1 MKKMIIQGGN
11 RLSGEVTIGGAKNS
25 TVALIPAAILADTP
39 VEVDTVP
46 DILDVHNLMIILE
59 SMNVKSEFSHGVL
72 DIDPTQIVE
81 AELPSKAIKSLRA
94 SYYFMGAL
102 LGRFH
107 RATLTFPGGDNI
119 GPRPIDQHLKAFKAL
134 GATVSEEK
142 GTVHLDAPNGLHG
155 SRIFLD
161 MVSVGATINATLA
174 AVRAEGTTI
183 IENAA
188 REPEIID
195 LATFLNNMG
204 AKIRGAGTD
213 TIRIT
218 GVKTL
223 QSMNTHT
230 IIADRIEAGT
240 YLSLA
245 AALGDGVM
253 IHNVIPEHLES
264 FTSKMI
270 EMGVELQIDSDKI
283 YVPKSSH
290 LHPVTVKTMPFPGF
304 ATDLQQPL
312 TPLMSLA
319 DCDSTIV
326 DTIYPKRV
334 KHISQLQ
341 KMGMKIEAHDGMI
354 IVKHTEK
361 LHGAEVSA
369 GEIRAGAALTIA
381 GLMADG
387 QTVINNAGNILRGY
401 DRIVWKL
408 NRLHANVSIEDDSS
422 VKIGQ
427 KLRTSL
433 NRGIL
438 LELIIYVSGN
448 DSWQKERNKL

>member
-1 MKKMIIQGGN
+1 MKKLIIQGGN
-11 RLSGEVTIGGAKNS
+11 RIAGEVTIGGAKSS

-39 VEVDTVP
+39 VQFDTVP

-59 SMNVKSEFSHGVL
+59 SMNVKSNFTHGVL

-134 GATVSEEK
+134 GANVSEHA

-155 SRIFLD
+155 TRIFMD
-161 MVSVGATINATLA
+161 MVSVGATINAILA

-204 AKIRGAGTD
+204 AKIRGVGTD
-213 TIRIT
+213 VVRIT
-218 GVKTL
+218 GVDTL

-230 IIADRIEAGT
+230 IIADRIETGT

-253 IHNVIPEHLES
+253 LKNVIPEHLEAY
-264 FTSKMI
+264 TSKLM
-270 EMGVELQIDSDKI
+270 EMGVDLQIDSDKI
-283 YVPKSSH
+283 YVPATDH
-290 LHPVTVKTMPFPGF
+290 LKPVHVKTMPYPGF

-319 DCDSTIV
+319 NGESTVV

-334 KHISQLQ
+334 KHIPELQ
-341 KMGMKIEAHDGMI
+341 KMGMKISAGDGQI
-354 IVKHTEK
+354 TIDHTEE
-361 LHGAEVSA
+361 LHGADVEA
-369 GEIRAGAALTIA
+369 GEIRAGAALVIA
-381 GLMADG
+381 GLMAKG
-387 QTVINNAGNILRGY
+387 TTVIHKADNILRGY

-408 NRLHANVSIEDDSS
+408 NRLNGDVTIEDD
-422 VKIGQ
+422 
-427 KLRTSL
+427 
-433 NRGIL
+433 
-438 LELIIYVSGN
+438 
-448 DSWQKERNKL
+448 D

>member
-1 MKKMIIQGGN
+1 MKRMIIQGGN

-39 VEVDTVP
+39 VEFDTVP

-59 SMNVKSEFSHGVL
+59 SMNVKSSFTHGFL
-72 DIDPTQIVE
+72 EIDPTQIIE

-134 GATVSEEK
+134 GAFVSENN

-155 SRIFLD
+155 TRIFLD
-161 MVSVGATINATLA
+161 MVSVGATINTILA
-174 AVRAEGTTI
+174 SVRAEGTTV

-188 REPEIID
+188 KEPEIID

-204 AKIRGAGTD
+204 AQIRGAGTD

-218 GVKTL
+218 GVDTL

-230 IIADRIEAGT
+230 IIADRIESGT
-240 YLSLA
+240 YLAMA
-245 AALGDGVM
+245 AAVGDGVM
-253 IHNVIPEHLES
+253 VHNVIPEHLES

-270 EMGVELQIDSDKI
+270 EMGVDLQIDSDKI
-283 YVPKSSH
+283 YVPRVKH
-290 LHPVTVKTMPFPGF
+290 LKAIHVKTMPFPGF

-319 DCDSTIV
+319 EGDSTVV

-334 KHISQLQ
+334 KHIPELQ

-354 IVKHTEK
+354 VIKHTDH
-361 LHGAEVSA
+361 LHGAEVTA
-369 GEIRAGAALTIA
+369 GEIRAGASLTIA
-381 GLMADG
+381 GLMAEG
-387 QTVINNAGNILRGY
+387 TTVINNAGNILRGY

-408 NRLHANVSIEDDSS
+408 NRLGAKVSIEDDSS
-422 VKIGQ
+422 VKI
-427 KLRTSL
+427 
-433 NRGIL
+433 
-438 LELIIYVSGN
+438 
-448 DSWQKERNKL
+448 

>member
-39 VEVDTVP
+39 VEFDTVP

-134 GATVSEEK
+134 GATVIEEK

-161 MVSVGATINATLA
+161 MVSVGATINAILA

-264 FTSKMI
+264 FTIKMI

-319 DCDSTIV
+319 DGDSTIV

-438 LELIIYVSGN
+438 LKLIIYVSGN

>member
-1 MKKMIIQGGN
+1 MKRMIIQGGN

-39 VEVDTVP
+39 VEFDTVP

-59 SMNVKSEFSHGVL
+59 SMNVKSSFTHGFL
-72 DIDPTQIVE
+72 EIDPTQIIE

-119 GPRPIDQHLKAFKAL
+119 GPQPIDQHLKAFKAL
-134 GATVSEEK
+134 GASVSENN

-155 SRIFLD
+155 TRIFLD
-161 MVSVGATINATLA
+161 MVSVGATINTILA
-174 AVRAEGTTI
+174 SVRAEGTTV

-188 REPEIID
+188 KEPEIID

-204 AKIRGAGTD
+204 AQIRGAGTD

-218 GVKTL
+218 GVDTL

-230 IIADRIEAGT
+230 IIADRIESGT
-240 YLSLA
+240 YLAMA
-245 AALGDGVM
+245 AAVGDGVM
-253 IHNVIPEHLES
+253 VHNVIPEHLES

-270 EMGVELQIDSDKI
+270 EMGVDLQIDSDKI
-283 YVPKSSH
+283 YVPRVKH
-290 LHPVTVKTMPFPGF
+290 LKAIHVKTMPFPGF

-319 DCDSTIV
+319 EGDSTVV

-334 KHISQLQ
+334 KHIPELQ

-354 IVKHTEK
+354 VIKHTDH
-361 LHGAEVSA
+361 LHGAEVTA
-369 GEIRAGAALTIA
+369 GEIRAGASLTIA
-381 GLMADG
+381 GLMAEG
-387 QTVINNAGNILRGY
+387 TTVINNAGNILRGY

-408 NRLHANVSIEDDSS
+408 NRLGAKVSIEDDSS
-422 VKIGQ
+422 VKI
-427 KLRTSL
+427 
-433 NRGIL
+433 
-438 LELIIYVSGN
+438 
-448 DSWQKERNKL
+448 

>member
-39 VEVDTVP
+39 VQFDSVP

-59 SMNVKSEFSHGVL
+59 SMNVKSAFSHGVL
-72 DIDPTQIVE
+72 DVDPTQIME

-119 GPRPIDQHLKAFKAL
+119 GPRPIDQHLKAFEAL
-134 GATVSEEK
+134 GATVHEDGS
-142 GTVHLDAPNGLHG
+142 TVHLDAPNGLHG
-155 SRIFLD
+155 NRIFMD
-161 MVSVGATINATLA
+161 MVSVGATINAILA
-174 AVRAEGTTI
+174 AVRADGVTV

-188 REPEIID
+188 REPEIVD

-204 AKIRGAGTD
+204 AKIRGVGTD
-213 TIRIT
+213 VIRIT

-230 IIADRIEAGT
+230 IIADRIETGT

-253 IHNVIPEHLES
+253 LNNVIPEHLEA
-264 FTSKMI
+264 FTSKLM
-270 EMGVELQIDSDKI
+270 EMGVDLQIDSDKI
-283 YVPKSSH
+283 YVP
-290 LHPVTVKTMPFPGF
+290 PVTDLKPIHVKTMPYPGF

-312 TPLMSLA
+312 TPLMALA
-319 DCDSTIV
+319 AGQSVVV
-326 DTIYPKRV
+326 DTIYPKRL
-334 KHISQLQ
+334 KHIPELQ
-341 KMGMKIEAHDGMI
+341 KMGMQIEGGDGRI
-354 IVKHTEK
+354 LINHTDQAT
-361 LHGAEVSA
+361 LRGADVEA
-369 GEIRAGAALTIA
+369 GEIRAGASLVIT
-381 GLMADG
+381 GLMAQG
-387 QTVINNAGNILRGY
+387 QTVIHKADNILRGY
-401 DRIVWKL
+401 DRIIWKL
-408 NRLHANVSIEDDSS
+408 NRLNADVKIED
-422 VKIGQ
+422 
-427 KLRTSL
+427 
-433 NRGIL
+433 
-438 LELIIYVSGN
+438 E
-448 DSWQKERNKL
+448 

>member
-1 MKKMIIQGGN
+1 MKRMIIQGGN

-39 VEVDTVP
+39 VEFDTVP

-59 SMNVKSEFSHGVL
+59 SMNVKSSFTHGFL
-72 DIDPTQIVE
+72 EIDPTQIIE

-134 GATVSEEK
+134 GASVSENN

-155 SRIFLD
+155 TRIFLD
-161 MVSVGATINATLA
+161 MVSVGATINTILA
-174 AVRAEGTTI
+174 SVRAEGTTV

-188 REPEIID
+188 KEPEIID

-204 AKIRGAGTD
+204 AQIRGAGTD

-218 GVKTL
+218 GVDTL

-230 IIADRIEAGT
+230 IIADRIESGT
-240 YLSLA
+240 YLAMA
-245 AALGDGVM
+245 AAVGDGVM
-253 IHNVIPEHLES
+253 VHNVIPEHLES

-270 EMGVELQIDSDKI
+270 EMGVDLQIDSDKI
-283 YVPKSSH
+283 YVPRVKH
-290 LHPVTVKTMPFPGF
+290 LKAIHVKTMPFPGF

-319 DCDSTIV
+319 EGDSTVV

-334 KHISQLQ
+334 KHIPELK

-354 IVKHTEK
+354 VIKHTDH
-361 LHGAEVSA
+361 LHGAEVTA
-369 GEIRAGAALTIA
+369 GEIRAGASLTIA
-381 GLMADG
+381 GLMAEG
-387 QTVINNAGNILRGY
+387 TTVINNAGNILRGY

-408 NRLHANVSIEDDSS
+408 NRLGAKVSIEDDSS
-422 VKIGQ
+422 VKI
-427 KLRTSL
+427 
-433 NRGIL
+433 
-438 LELIIYVSGN
+438 
-448 DSWQKERNKL
+448 

>member
-39 VEVDTVP
+39 VQFDTVP

-59 SMNVKSEFSHGVL
+59 SMNVKSSFKHGVL
-72 DIDPTQIVE
+72 NIDPTQIME

-107 RATLTFPGGDNI
+107 RATVTFPGGDNI

-134 GATVSEEK
+134 GANVSESG
-142 GTVHLDAPNGLHG
+142 GTVKMDAPNGLHG
-155 SRIFLD
+155 TRIFMD
-161 MVSVGATINATLA
+161 MVSVGATINAVLA
-174 AVRAEGTTI
+174 AVRAQGTTI

-188 REPEIID
+188 REPEIVD

-204 AKIRGAGTD
+204 AKIRGVGTD

-218 GVKTL
+218 GVDTL

-230 IIADRIEAGT
+230 IIADRIETGT

-245 AALGDGVM
+245 AAMGDGVM
-253 IHNVIPEHLES
+253 LNNVIPEHLEAY
-264 FTSKMI
+264 TSKLI
-270 EMGVELQIDSDKI
+270 DMGVDLQIDSAKI
-283 YVPKSSH
+283 YVPKTDH
-290 LHPVTVKTMPFPGF
+290 LKPISVKTMPYPGF

-312 TPLMSLA
+312 TPLLSKA
-319 DCDSTIV
+319 AGESTIV

-334 KHISQLQ
+334 KHIPELQ
-341 KMGMKIEAHDGMI
+341 KMGMDIEAQDGR
-354 IVKHTEK
+354 IVVRHTEK
-361 LHGAEVSA
+361 LHGADVKA
-369 GEIRAGAALTIA
+369 GEIRAGASLMIA

-387 QTVINNAGNILRGY
+387 ETVIHDADHILRGY
-401 DRIVWKL
+401 DRVVWKL
-408 NRLHANVSIEDDSS
+408 NRLNANVRIE
-422 VKIGQ
+422 
-427 KLRTSL
+427 
-433 NRGIL
+433 
-438 LELIIYVSGN
+438 E
-448 DSWQKERNKL
+448 E

>member
-39 VEVDTVP
+39 VQFDTVP

-59 SMNVKSEFSHGVL
+59 SMNVKSSFKHGVL
-72 DIDPTQIVE
+72 NIDPTQIME

-107 RATLTFPGGDNI
+107 RATVTFPGGDNI

-134 GATVSEEK
+134 GANVSESG
-142 GTVHLDAPNGLHG
+142 GTVKMDAPNGLHG
-155 SRIFLD
+155 TRIFMD
-161 MVSVGATINATLA
+161 MVSVGATINAVLA
-174 AVRAEGTTI
+174 AVRAQGTTI

-188 REPEIID
+188 REPEIVD

-204 AKIRGAGTD
+204 AKIRGVGTD

-218 GVKTL
+218 GVDTL

-230 IIADRIEAGT
+230 IIADRIETGT

-245 AALGDGVM
+245 AAMGDGVM
-253 IHNVIPEHLES
+253 LNNVIPEHLEAY
-264 FTSKMI
+264 TSKLI
-270 EMGVELQIDSDKI
+270 DMGVDLQIDSDKI
-283 YVPKSSH
+283 YVPKTDH
-290 LHPVTVKTMPFPGF
+290 LKPISVKTMPYPGF

-312 TPLMSLA
+312 TPLLSKA
-319 DCDSTIV
+319 AGESTIV

-334 KHISQLQ
+334 KHIPELQ
-341 KMGMKIEAHDGMI
+341 KMGMDIEAQNGR
-354 IVKHTEK
+354 IVVRHTEK
-361 LHGAEVSA
+361 LHGADVKA
-369 GEIRAGAALTIA
+369 GEIRAGASLMIA

-387 QTVINNAGNILRGY
+387 ETVIHDADHILRGY
-401 DRIVWKL
+401 DRVVWKL
-408 NRLHANVSIEDDSS
+408 NRLNANVRIE
-422 VKIGQ
+422 
-427 KLRTSL
+427 
-433 NRGIL
+433 
-438 LELIIYVSGN
+438 E
-448 DSWQKERNKL
+448 E

>member
-39 VEVDTVP
+39 VQFDTVP

-59 SMNVKSEFSHGVL
+59 SMNVKSSFKHGVL
-72 DIDPTQIVE
+72 NIDPTQIME

-107 RATLTFPGGDNI
+107 RATVTFPGGDNI

-134 GATVSEEK
+134 GANVSESG
-142 GTVHLDAPNGLHG
+142 GTVKMDAPNGLHG
-155 SRIFLD
+155 TRIFMD
-161 MVSVGATINATLA
+161 MVSVGATINAVLA
-174 AVRAEGTTI
+174 AVRAQGTTI

-188 REPEIID
+188 REPEIVD

-204 AKIRGAGTD
+204 AKIRGVGTD

-218 GVKTL
+218 GVDTL

-230 IIADRIEAGT
+230 IIADRIETGT

-245 AALGDGVM
+245 AAMGDGVM
-253 IHNVIPEHLES
+253 LNNVIPEHLEAY
-264 FTSKMI
+264 TSKLI
-270 EMGVELQIDSDKI
+270 DMGVDLQIDSDKI
-283 YVPKSSH
+283 YVPKTDH
-290 LHPVTVKTMPFPGF
+290 LKPISVKTMPYPGF

-312 TPLMSLA
+312 TPLLSKA
-319 DCDSTIV
+319 AGESTIV

-334 KHISQLQ
+334 KHIPELQ
-341 KMGMKIEAHDGMI
+341 KMGMDIEAQDGR
-354 IVKHTEK
+354 IVVRHTEK
-361 LHGAEVSA
+361 LHGADVKA
-369 GEIRAGAALTIA
+369 GEIRAGVSLMIA

-387 QTVINNAGNILRGY
+387 ETVIHDADHILRGY
-401 DRIVWKL
+401 DRVVWKL
-408 NRLHANVSIEDDSS
+408 NRLNANVRIE
-422 VKIGQ
+422 
-427 KLRTSL
+427 
-433 NRGIL
+433 
-438 LELIIYVSGN
+438 E
-448 DSWQKERNKL
+448 E

>member
-1 MKKMIIQGGN
+1 MKRMIIQGGN

-39 VEVDTVP
+39 VQFDTVP
-46 DILDVHNLMIILE
+46 DILDVHNLMIILK
-59 SMNVKSEFSHGVL
+59 SMNVKSKFSHGVL

-119 GPRPIDQHLKAFKAL
+119 GPRPIDQHLKAFKAM
-134 GATVSEEK
+134 GAEVSEEG
-142 GTVHLDAPNGLHG
+142 GTVHLDATKNGLHG
-155 SRIFLD
+155 ARVFLD
-161 MVSVGATINATLA
+161 MVSVGATINAILA
-174 AVRAEGTTI
+174 AVRADGTTI

-204 AKIRGAGTD
+204 AKVRGAGTG

-218 GVKTL
+218 GVNTL

-230 IIADRIEAGT
+230 IIADRIETGT

-245 AALGDGVM
+245 AALGDGIM

-270 EMGVELQIDSDKI
+270 EMGVDLQIDSDKI
-283 YVPKSSH
+283 FVPKVAH
-290 LHPVTVKTMPFPGF
+290 LKGIHVKTLPFPGF

-312 TPLMSLA
+312 TPLLSLA
-319 DCDSTIV
+319 DGDSTIV
-326 DTIYPKRV
+326 DTIYPKRI
-334 KHISQLQ
+334 KHVPELQ
-341 KMGMKIEAHDGMI
+341 KMGMNIEAHDGTI
-354 IVKHTEK
+354 IVKHTDH
-361 LHGAEVSA
+361 LHGANVEA

-387 QTVINNAGNILRGY
+387 TTVINNAGNILRGY

-408 NRLHANVSIEDDSS
+408 NRLHANVAIEDDSS
-422 VKIGQ
+422 VKI
-427 KLRTSL
+427 
-433 NRGIL
+433 
-438 LELIIYVSGN
+438 
-448 DSWQKERNKL
+448 D